1 MSWSSISIL
10 FAIWIIVKVIL
21 MMTYLELAE
30 TDKLVS
36 YPFLCGSKSG
46 WASGTNDI

>member
-1 MSWSSISIL
+1 MGTLVEHQHPICH
-10 FAIWIIVKVIL
+10 WIIVKVIL

-36 YPFLCGSKSG
+36 YPFL
-46 WASGTNDI
+46 